1 MQSAIPLFLLV
12 GSFIV
17 LFSQNSSTV
26 ESDRAATSRFSKE
39 SCDNPGNVHFSREK
53 GIKILKRT
61 VCALTVFKK
70 GFARSQVFLLRS

>member
-1 MQSAIPLFLLV
+1 MQSAISLFLLV

-17 LFSQNSSTV
+17 LFSQNSSTG
-26 ESDRAATSRFSKE
+26 RAATSRFSKE

-53 GIKILKRT
+53 GNKILRRT